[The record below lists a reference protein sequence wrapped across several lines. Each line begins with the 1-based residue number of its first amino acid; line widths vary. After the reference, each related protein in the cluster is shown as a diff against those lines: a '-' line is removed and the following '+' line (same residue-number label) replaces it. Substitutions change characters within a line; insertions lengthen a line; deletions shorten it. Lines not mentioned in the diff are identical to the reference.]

1 MARGLWEAG
10 QDARGSP
17 VERYLRSRGIEIPP
31 PPCLRWA
38 SACRHPSG
46 RALPAMLAR
55 IVRAVIILADH
66 DRKAPASAR
75 PALRRPGGCERPGG
89 CGSRCRPRLEP
100 TSPTC
105 CTAEPMPPLAIPAMP
120 PRDPEA
126 VRRIVD
132 MAEDVLPR
140 LRPLSAA
147 ELLMLELPPRALILD
162 PILPQKGLMLLHAYR
177 GVGKTHLALGIGY
190 CAATGGGMLGW
201 SASRPHPVLYIDGE
215 MPADAMQARLAA
227 IIEGADK
234 QPSDPGY
241 FTLLSADLTK
251 GGLPDLGGD
260 EGQSEIDAA
269 IARAGAE
276 LVIVDNCSTL
286 IRSGKEN

>member
-1 MARGLWEAG
+1 
-10 QDARGSP
+10 
-17 VERYLRSRGIEIPP
+17 
-31 PPCLRWA
+31 
-38 SACRHPSG
+38 
-46 RALPAMLAR
+46 
-55 IVRAVIILADH
+55 
-66 DRKAPASAR
+66 
-75 PALRRPGGCERPGG
+75 
-89 CGSRCRPRLEP
+89 
-100 TSPTC
+100 
-105 CTAEPMPPLAIPAMP
+105 MP

-147 ELLMLELPPRALILD
+147 ELLMLELPLRALILD
-162 PILPQKGLMLLHAYR
+162 PILSQKGLMLLHAYR

-276 LVIVDNCSTL
+276 LVVVDNCSTL